1 MRRRRIGGYL
11 LTAVILVMVIVFVYS
26 GFRILESTVF
36 SKQDQTVSAPV
47 SKTII
52 RDGVKFF
59 PRQDIDTYLLMGID
73 RFGPVEGS
81 NSYNNDGE
89 ADTVMILIF
98 DQKDETASVLALN
111 RDTMVEMPVLGLGG
125 KEVGTAT
132 GQLALAHTYGSGL
145 KDSCENV
152 RKTVENLLYGFKIDH
167 YMSMNMDGI
176 AILNDAVGGV
186 PVTVTEDFS
195 EVDPTIPMGE
205 TVLMGDQAI
214 SYVRLRKGVG
224 DQMNVSRMDRQKQY
238 VDSFLKTLK
247 TKLQSETAF
256 AVTLFEEASP
266 YLVTDCSTTV
276 LSSALED
283 YADYSIKEIVTPTGV
298 NRKGETYMEF
308 YADED
313 ALDELILRMFYAP
326 K

>member
-1 MRRRRIGGYL
+1 MRKYHIWNSIAV
-11 LTAVILVMVIVFVYS
+11 AVILVMVIVFVYS

-36 SKQDQTVSAPV
+36 SKQAQTVSAPV
-47 SKTII
+47 SKTVI
-52 RDGVKFF
+52 RDGVKYF

-73 RFGPVEGS
+73 RFGPVEDS
-81 NSYNNDGE
+81 DSYNNDGE
-89 ADTVMILIF
+89 ADTIMILIF
-98 DQKDETASVLALN
+98 DKRDETASVLALN
-111 RDTMVEMPVLGLGG
+111 RDTMVEMPVLGLGS
-125 KEVGTAT
+125 KAAGTTT

-152 RKTVENLLYGFKIDH
+152 RETVENLLLGFEIDH
-167 YMSMNMDGI
+167 YMAMNMDGI

-205 TVLMGDQAI
+205 TILMGDQAI
-214 SYVRLRKGVG
+214 SYVRLRKDVG

-238 VDSFLKTLK
+238 VDHFLEALK
-247 TKLQSETAF
+247 TKLQSETTF
-256 AVTLFEEASP
+256 AVTLFDEAAP

-276 LSSALED
+276 LSSALEH
-283 YADYSIKEIVTPTGV
+283 YADYSIKEIVTPVGE
-298 NRKGETYMEF
+298 NRKGENYMEF
-308 YADED
+308 YADEA
-313 ALDELILRMFYAP
+313 ALDELVLRMFYAP